1 MKTRITKIVSLI
13 SILSILCL
21 MVASCGSNSKPAYL
35 LMCGEDN
42 GLVAAY
48 RAYFSLDGTTV
59 QKVHEDRFNN
69 LVGRSGDYTLINQ
82 TTYSFTAEAKSSNVS
97 KWVFTE
103 SQYDKETYDVDQ
115 LIKYLKKMEVYYTG
129 DIEIQ
134 IATFDSYDGKV
145 VATKTAEE
153 DAKEIVFEITE
164 KITGKHAVYFEFV
177 KENDETRAVF
187 DTFTHD

>member
-82 TTYSFTAEAKSSNVS
+82 TTYSFTAEA
-97 KWVFTE
+97 
-103 SQYDKETYDVDQ
+103 
-115 LIKYLKKMEVYYTG
+115 
-129 DIEIQ
+129 
-134 IATFDSYDGKV
+134 
-145 VATKTAEE
+145 
-153 DAKEIVFEITE
+153 
-164 KITGKHAVYFEFV
+164 
-177 KENDETRAVF
+177 
-187 DTFTHD
+187 